1 MDPAH
6 VWKVPPYENY
16 VQPPLT
22 DELLD
27 ATEQRLGVR
36 LPESLVALL
45 RRQNGGYLQVG
56 FPEDRD
62 YNTTH
67 DIIRGIGTRFPRLEK
82 DAWWH
87 DDEDFE
93 PRPSDAEWLVPFD
106 GDGHWDLCLDYRR
119 SPTDSASLRIDA
131 AVVVIDTEARDPDVE
146 SFVAASFDEYLAQ
159 LVPTGDGES

>member
-1 MDPAH
+1 MDPAN
-6 VWKVPPYENY
+6 VWTAPPYESA

-27 ATEQRLGVR
+27 ATERELGVR

-45 RRQNGGYLQVG
+45 RYRNGGGLRVG
-56 FPEDRD
+56 FPKDRN

-67 DIIRGIGTRFPRLEK
+67 EEIRGIGTKYPCLEK

-93 PRPSDAEWLVPFD
+93 PRPAEAEWLIPFD
-106 GDGHWDLCLDYRR
+106 GNGHWDLCLDYRQ
-119 SPTDSASLRIDA
+119 SPTDPTGLRIHP
-131 AVVVIDTEARDPDVE
+131 AVVVVDTEASEPNVE

-159 LVPTGDGES
+159 LVPSDDQ

>member
-6 VWKVPPYENY
+6 VWKVPPYESS

-22 DELLD
+22 EALLD
-27 ATEQRLGVR
+27 ATERQLGVR

-45 RRQNGGYLQVG
+45 WGQNGGHLRVG
-56 FPEDRD
+56 FPMDRN

-67 DIIRGIGTRFPRLEK
+67 EVIRGIGPKSPRLEK
-82 DAWWH
+82 AAWWH
-87 DDEDFE
+87 DPDWGP
-93 PRPSDAEWLVPFD
+93 PRPADAEWLVPFD

-119 SPTDSASLRIDA
+119 SPTDSAGLRIDA

-159 LVPTGDGES
+159 LVPSDDE

>member
-1 MDPAH
+1 MQA
-6 VWKVPPYENY
+6 
-16 VQPPLT
+16 PLT
-22 DELLD
+22 DGLLD
-27 ATEQRLGVR
+27 ATEQQLGVR
-36 LPESLVALL
+36 LPESLVVLL
-45 RRQNGGYLQVG
+45 RCQNGGYLQVG
-56 FPEDRD
+56 FPEDRN

-67 DIIRGIGTRFPRLEK
+67 DIIRGIGTRFPCLEK

-93 PRPSDAEWLVPFD
+93 PRPASAEWLVPFD

-119 SPTDSASLRIDA
+119 SPADSAGLRTDP

-159 LVPTGDGES
+159 LVLADDR